1 MLNISRK
8 KTLANERVLQMAGE
22 NRTLPYSIQR
32 RKIEYLGHV
41 MRHNE
46 LVKVI
51 MQEKVEGTKAIG
63 RQRKKYL
70 DDICTWT
77 NQNKKNVTIR
87 KCKEGE
93 SIT

>member
-8 KTLANERVLQMAGE
+8 KTLTNERELQIAGE
-22 NRTLPYSIQR
+22 NRRLSYTIQR
-32 RKIEYLGHV
+32 RKIEYFGHV

-46 LVKVI
+46 LINVI
-51 MQEKVEGTKAIG
+51 MEEKVEGTKAM
-63 RQRKKYL
+63 RPQRKKYL

-77 NQNKKNVTIR
+77 NQNKENVTIR
-87 KCKEGE
+87 KFKDGE